1 MSRNRSQRG
10 GAGSNTPVHMEWGA
24 SGSSLVNAMTV
35 DVEDYF
41 HAEALSGCFP
51 PSQWD
56 AVEGRVEF
64 NVARLL
70 QLFDMAGIEATF
82 FVLGWVAERY
92 PQMVRNIAAAGHEI
106 ASHGYAHRRVDQQE
120 RSEFEADIRKAKAIL
135 EQTAGRM
142 VVGYRAPTFSIT
154 RGGFWAFEALERAGY
169 RYSSSIFPIRH
180 DTYGI
185 PDAPRFPF
193 NPAEG
198 SIIEIPMTTTV
209 RFGGNFPCA
218 GGGYFRLLPYW
229 LSRKNMRRVNNLDR
243 RPCVFYVHPWEID
256 PAQPRQG
263 SISRRSSWRHYTN
276 LHATEGRLERL
287 LREFRW
293 GRMDRIFL
301 GEMPSA
307 MAVEGAR

>member
-1 MSRNRSQRG
+1 MSDNRLQRS
-10 GAGSNTPVHMEWGA
+10 GAGLGSSGRTESCASGA
-24 SGSSLVNAMTV
+24 SVVNAMTV

-51 PSQWD
+51 ASQWD

-70 QLFDMAGIEATF
+70 QLFDTAGVEATF

-92 PQMVRNIAAAGHEI
+92 PQMVRSIAAAGHEI

-120 RSEFEADIRKAKAIL
+120 RSEFEADVRKAKAIL
-135 EQTAGRM
+135 EQTVGRM

-154 RGGFWAFEALERAGY
+154 RHGFWAFEVLERAGY

-198 SIIEIPMTTTV
+198 SLIEIPMTTTV

-256 PAQPRQG
+256 PAQPRQS

-307 MAVEGAR
+307 VVV